1 MKKLSGFRKSFFVA
15 FMVAGSGLL
24 SSNCSNDDLTVDR
37 TVPDDVVATRSS
49 AFHWT
54 CPDSKCGF
62 DLNAG
67 WQSHCGRPGCK
78 EEYSDSHG
86 ILILTFADYIKNT
99 VGFDTGGGGGA
110 GFDYNR
116 IELPNGKFPKFAPE
130 PWYETPCAM
139 KYYNELRNSSQYRL
153 TPGYAEA
160 VEYAWYRTVRI
171 LYPKYHNSTT
181 VEREYT
187 RLLLNEG
194 RNLTGFKGSGILD
207 ASEAAVK
214 AFATCR

>member
-1 MKKLSGFRKSFFVA
+1 
-15 FMVAGSGLL
+15 MVAGSGLL
-24 SSNCSNDDLTVDR
+24 SSNCSNDNLTVDR
-37 TVPDDVVATRSS
+37 TVPDDDVITRGS

-86 ILILTFADYIKNT
+86 ILILTYADYIKHT
-99 VGFDTGGGGGA
+99 VGFSTGGGIGY
-110 GFDYNR
+110 DHNR
-116 IELPNGKFPKFAPE
+116 IELPDRRFPKTAPE
-130 PWYETPCAM
+130 PWYETSCAL
-139 KYYNELRNSSQYRL
+139 KYYNELKNSSKYRL

-171 LYPKYHNSTT
+171 LYPKYHNPNTG
-181 VEREYT
+181 EREDT
-187 RLLLNEG
+187 RFRLGEG

>member
-1 MKKLSGFRKSFFVA
+1 MKKLSGFRKSFFAA

-37 TVPDDVVATRSS
+37 TVPATR
-49 AFHWT
+49 AGTFHW
-54 CPDSKCGF
+54 KCTNPKCRF
-62 DLNAG
+62 SLNGG
-67 WQSHCGRPGCK
+67 WQNYCSQCK
-78 EEYSDSHG
+78 EEYSESHG

-99 VGFDTGGGGGA
+99 VGFDTGGGGAGA
-110 GFDYNR
+110 NFNR
-116 IELPNGKFPKFAPE
+116 IELPDGRFPKTAPE
-130 PWYETPCAM
+130 PWYETSCAM

-171 LYPKYHNSTT
+171 LYPKYHNPNT

-187 RLLLNEG
+187 RFRLGEG

>member
-1 MKKLSGFRKSFFVA
+1 
-15 FMVAGSGLL
+15 MVAGSGLL

-99 VGFDTGGGGGA
+99 VGFDTGEVVVRDLIITESNYLMEN
-110 GFDYNR
+110 F
-116 IELPNGKFPKFAPE
+116 
-130 PWYETPCAM
+130 
-139 KYYNELRNSSQYRL
+139 RNSHRSR
-153 TPGYAEA
+153 G
-160 VEYAWYRTVRI
+160 
-171 LYPKYHNSTT
+171 
-181 VEREYT
+181 T
-187 RLLLNEG
+187 RPP
-194 RNLTGFKGSGILD
+194 
-207 ASEAAVK
+207 VP
-214 AFATCR
+214 

>member
-1 MKKLSGFRKSFFVA
+1 M
-15 FMVAGSGLL
+15 
-24 SSNCSNDDLTVDR
+24 
-37 TVPDDVVATRSS
+37 VATRSS

-54 CPDSKCGF
+54 CQDSKCGF

-78 EEYSDSHG
+78 EEYSESHG

-99 VGFDTGGGGGA
+99 VGFDTGGGGA

-187 RLLLNEG
+187 RFLLNEG

>member
-1 MKKLSGFRKSFFVA
+1 
-15 FMVAGSGLL
+15 MVAGSGLL

-130 PWYETPCAM
+130 PWYETPV
-139 KYYNELRNSSQYRL
+139 
-153 TPGYAEA
+153 P
-160 VEYAWYRTVRI
+160 
-171 LYPKYHNSTT
+171 
-181 VEREYT
+181 
-187 RLLLNEG
+187 
-194 RNLTGFKGSGILD
+194 
-207 ASEAAVK
+207 
-214 AFATCR
+214 